1 MDIYSIIPPLLAL
14 ILVIL
19 TRRVLLSLGVSIIV
33 GALMLYDF
41 SVPKAGVELLHILS
55 SLFFSYDVAEPVTV
69 GGIFSGIADSGFA
82 INDWEFFILL
92 FLIFLGM
99 VASFISFSGG
109 STAFGEWAVKRIKT
123 RRGAQL
129 LPIVLGFIIFIDDYF
144 NSLTVGNVSR
154 PVTDRHRIS
163 RAKLA
168 YYVDSTAAPICVIA
182 PLSSW
187 GAYIITFIA
196 EIFENNQVTEYGA
209 FQAFLMMIPMN
220 LYAITALSM
229 VFIVAL
235 YKFDFGLMKKH
246 EDLAVRE
253 GVLYD
258 LEKGEPEGSAET
270 GAGEQKGKISYLIA
284 PILALVVV
292 TVGLMISTGISGAQA
307 DGVAVTTMSILEY
320 TDIARALLYGSIV
333 GMLTAL
339 ICTVLTKPVAKDVW
353 TVSLAGVK
361 SMMPAVLILILA
373 WTISSIIGDLGTGAY
388 LASLV
393 EGGIPPYLLPVM
405 LFVIAGIS
413 AVSTGTSWGTFAIL
427 LPIAGDM
434 GANVDSTLLLPMLAA
449 VLAGS
454 IFGDHVSPI
463 SDTTILSAAGSGSHH
478 IDHVMTQLP
487 YALLAA
493 AAALVGYIVLPFAGT
508 IVAVIVSIAL
518 LLIAAWIIKRLQAR
532 KTSE

>member
-1 MDIYSIIPPLLAL
+1 MDVYSIIPPLLAL

-19 TRRVLLSLGVSIIV
+19 TRKVLLSLGVSIIL

-41 SVPKAGVELLHILS
+41 SIPKAATEIVHIVS
-55 SLFFSYDVAEPVTV
+55 SLFFSYEIAEPVTF
-69 GGIFSGIADSGFA
+69 GGIANGIVESGFA

-92 FLIFLGM
+92 FLILLGM

-123 RRGAQL
+123 RKGAQL

-187 GAYIITFIA
+187 GAYIITIIA
-196 EIFENNQVTEYGA
+196 GVLEKNEVTDYSA
-209 FQAFLMMIPMN
+209 FQAFLSMIPMN
-220 LYAITALSM
+220 LYAMTALAM
-229 VFIVAL
+229 VFVVAL
-235 YKFDFGLMKKH
+235 YKFDIGLMKKH
-246 EDLAVRE
+246 EDLAIRE

-258 LEKGEPEGSAET
+258 LSKGEPEGSAET
-270 GAGEQKGKISYLIA
+270 GAGEQQGKISYLIL
-284 PILALVVV
+284 PIVTLVIV
-292 TVGLMISTGISGAQA
+292 TVGFMITTGISGAR
-307 DGVAVTTMSILEY
+307 DEGVAVNMMSIFEF
-320 TDIARALLYGSIV
+320 TDISRSLLYGAIV
-333 GMLTAL
+333 GFLTTL
-339 ICTVLTKPVAKDVW
+339 ICTIFTKPASKDVFVVAK
-353 TVSLAGVK
+353 AGFK
-361 SMMPAVLILILA
+361 SMLPAVCILLLA

-393 EGGIPPYLLPVM
+393 SNGIPPFLLPLM
-405 LFVIAGIS
+405 LFAIAGIS

-434 GANVDSTLLLPMLAA
+434 GATVDSSLLLPMLAA
-449 VLAGS
+449 VMAGS

-487 YALLAA
+487 YAIIAAVVAAFGFFLLPLLGTVIT
-493 AAALVGYIVLPFAGT
+493 LVIT
-508 IVAVIVSIAL
+508 IVVLILVAVV
-518 LLIAAWIIKRLQAR
+518 IKKVQA
-532 KTSE
+532 KNS

>member
-14 ILVIL
+14 ILVVL
-19 TRRVLLSLGVSIIV
+19 TRKVLLSLGVSIIL

-41 SVPKAGVELLHILS
+41 SIPKAAAEIIHILS
-55 SLFFSYDVAEPVTV
+55 SIFFSYEIEEPVTI
-69 GGIFSGIADSGFA
+69 GGIASAIADSGFA
-82 INDWEFFILL
+82 LNDWEFYILL
-92 FLIFLGM
+92 FLILLGM
-99 VASFISFSGG
+99 VASFISYSGG

-123 RRGAQL
+123 RKGAQL
-129 LPIVLGFIIFIDDYF
+129 LPIFLGFIIFIDDYF

-168 YYVDSTAAPICVIA
+168 YFVDSTAAPICVIA

-187 GAYIITFIA
+187 GAYIITIIA
-196 EIFENNQVTEYGA
+196 GVLEKNEVTDYSA
-209 FQAFLMMIPMN
+209 FQAFLSMIPMN

-235 YKFDFGLMKKH
+235 YTFDIGIMKKH
-246 EDLAVRE
+246 EDLAIRE

-258 LEKGEPEGSAET
+258 LSKGEPEGSSES
-270 GAGEQKGKISYLIA
+270 GVSEKSGKISYLIL
-284 PILALVVV
+284 PILSLMVV
-292 TVGLMISTGISGAQA
+292 TIGSMVITGITGAQGA
-307 DGVAVTTMSILEY
+307 GVTVNSMSILEF
-320 TDIARALLYGSIV
+320 TDISRSLLYGGIV
-333 GMLTAL
+333 GILTTL
-339 ICTVLTKPVAKDVW
+339 FCTLRTKPAAKDMLVVAK
-353 TVSLAGVK
+353 AGVK
-361 SMMPAVLILILA
+361 SMLPAVCILLLA

-393 EGGIPPYLLPVM
+393 SDGIPPYLLPLM

-434 GANVDSTLLLPMLAA
+434 GANVDSSLLLPMLAA
-449 VLAGS
+449 VMAGS
-454 IFGDHVSPI
+454 IFGDHVTPI

-487 YALLAA
+487 YAIISAVVAAFGFFLLPLLGTTVT
-493 AAALVGYIVLPFAGT
+493 LVVTVLVL
-508 IVAVIVSIAL
+508 ILVAVV
-518 LLIAAWIIKRLQAR
+518 IKKVQA
-532 KTSE
+532 KNS

>member
-1 MDIYSIIPPLLAL
+1 MVESIYSIIPPLLAL

-19 TRRVLLSLGVSIIV
+19 TRRVLLSLGVSILL

-41 SVPKAGVELLHILS
+41 SVTKAAVELLHVFS
-55 SLFFSYDVAEPVTV
+55 SLFLSYEVAEPVTV
-69 GGIFSGIADSGFA
+69 SGIWAGIVDSGFA

-109 STAFGEWAVKRIKT
+109 GTAFGEWAVKRIKT
-123 RRGAQL
+123 RTGAQL
-129 LPIVLGFIIFIDDYF
+129 LPIFLGFIIFIDDYF

-168 YYVDSTAAPICVIA
+168 YYVDSTAAPICVIV

-187 GAYIITFIA
+187 GAYIITIIA
-196 EIFENNQVTEYGA
+196 GILDKNSVTEYGA

-220 LYAITALSM
+220 LYAMTALAM

-246 EDLAVRE
+246 EDLAIRE

-258 LEKGEPEGSAET
+258 LAKGEPEGSAET
-270 GAGEQKGKISYLIA
+270 GAGEQQGKIINLIL
-284 PILALVVV
+284 PILTLVVV
-292 TVGLMISTGISGAQA
+292 TVGSLVLTGMAGAQ
-307 DGVAVTTMSILEY
+307 DEGEAVTALSILEFA
-320 TDIARALLYGSIV
+320 DISRSLLYGAIIGLLS
-333 GMLTAL
+333 AL
-339 ICTVLTKPVAKDVW
+339 ICTLLTKPTAKDVW
-353 TVSLAGVK
+353 TVAKAGAK
-361 SMMPAVLILILA
+361 SMLPAVLILLLA
-373 WTISSIIGDLGTGAY
+373 WTISSIIDSLGTGAY

-393 EGGIPPYLLPVM
+393 EDGIPPFLLPVM
-405 LFVIAGIS
+405 LFIIAGIS

-434 GANVDSTLLLPMLAA
+434 GANVDSSLLLPMLAA

-478 IDHVMTQLP
+478 IDHVLTQLP
-487 YALLAA
+487 YAILAA
-493 AAALVGYIVLPFAGT
+493 IAAAIGFVLLPLLGT
-508 IVAVIVSIAL
+508 IAAFFISIVVLFIL
-518 LLIAAWIIKRLQAR
+518 AWVIKRTQQ
-532 KTSE
+532 S